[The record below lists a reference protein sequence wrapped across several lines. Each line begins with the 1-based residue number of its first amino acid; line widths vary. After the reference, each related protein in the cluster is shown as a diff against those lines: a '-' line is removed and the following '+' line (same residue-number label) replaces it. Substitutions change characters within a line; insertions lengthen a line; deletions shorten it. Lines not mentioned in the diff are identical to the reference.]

1 MKADAL
7 NEIAALPPWIAGYE
21 MARDDVAVLTFAERD
36 DAMQISSSAIVPMD
50 QIDPADFD
58 ESARYTARQLMATN
72 GDTTPVVFVIGHGDA
87 GDVLADRLTD
97 GLRPELPN
105 GTEVITLHN
114 DGAEVAARTENTPWT
129 KIGTPADVSAQ
140 MAAMGTP
147 QPSASRQMSD
157 RTWSPDPVP
166 GFPPLSDHERAG
178 LQTAPPSKRAEVA
191 VEMLNDL
198 AHGNADDVETT
209 RSRLAALLSTDD
221 TGWTQERVMMAA
233 ITSQTPAMSHELR
246 RLYVQAP
253 PQDHQAVAGP
263 LALAAFAQQKNTQ
276 PLHALRPQ
284 IDENGPSSQELVII
298 DALAAGVTA
307 PKTFQTAMGKRQD
320 RLIAEGVPAQRD
332 AQWQHDRPV
341 PHRPA
346 QSPSPP
352 PTTPPPAP
360 RPEDLPPTPGPS
372 HLGIS

>member
-1 MKADAL
+1 MKANAL

-50 QIDPADFD
+50 QIAPADFD
-58 ESARYTARQLMATN
+58 ESAKYTAQQLMATN

-105 GTEVITLHN
+105 GAEVITLHN

-129 KIGTPADVSAQ
+129 KIGAPADVSAQ
-140 MAAMGTP
+140 MTAMGTQ

-166 GFPPLSDHERAG
+166 GFPPLPDHERAA
-178 LQTAPPSKRAEVA
+178 LQAAPPSKRAEVA

-198 AHGNADDVETT
+198 AQGRADDVETT
-209 RSRLAALLSTDD
+209 RSRLAALISTDD

-233 ITSQTPAMSHELR
+233 ITSQTPAMSDELR

-253 PQDHQAVAGP
+253 PQDQQAIASP
-263 LALAAFAQQKNTQ
+263 LALSAFAQQKNTQ
-276 PLHALRPQ
+276 PLRALRPQ
-284 IDENGPSSQELVII
+284 IDENGPSSKELIII
-298 DALAAGVTA
+298 DALAAGVTD
-307 PKTFQTAMGKRQD
+307 PQRFQTAMGNRQE

-332 AQWQHDRPV
+332 ALWQQDRPT
-341 PHRPA
+341 PQRPA
-346 QSPSPP
+346 QGPSSK
-352 PTTPPPAP
+352 PTTPSPAP
-360 RPEDLPPTPGPS
+360 RPEDLPPSTGSSGPGMS
-372 HLGIS
+372 

>member
-50 QIDPADFD
+50 QIAPADLD
-58 ESARYTARQLMATN
+58 ESARYTAQQLMATN

-105 GTEVITLHN
+105 GAEVITLHN

-129 KIGTPADVSAQ
+129 KIGAPADVSAQ
-140 MAAMGTP
+140 MTAMGTQ

-166 GFPPLSDHERAG
+166 GFPPLPDHERAG
-178 LQTAPPSKRAEVA
+178 LQAAPPSKRAEVA

-198 AHGNADDVETT
+198 AHDNADDVETT

-233 ITSQTPAMSHELR
+233 ITSQTPAMSDELR

-253 PQDHQAVAGP
+253 PQDQQAIASP

-276 PLHALRPQ
+276 PLRALRPQ
-284 IDENGPSSQELVII
+284 IDENGPSSKELIII
-298 DALAAGVTA
+298 DALAAGVTD
-307 PKTFQTAMGKRQD
+307 PHRFQAAMSNRQD

-332 AQWQHDRPV
+332 ALWKQDRPT
-341 PHRPA
+341 PQR
-346 QSPSPP
+346 QTQGPSSK
-352 PTTPPPAP
+352 PTTPSPAP
-360 RPEDLPPTPGPS
+360 RPEDLPPSTGPS
-372 HLGIS
+372 GPGMS